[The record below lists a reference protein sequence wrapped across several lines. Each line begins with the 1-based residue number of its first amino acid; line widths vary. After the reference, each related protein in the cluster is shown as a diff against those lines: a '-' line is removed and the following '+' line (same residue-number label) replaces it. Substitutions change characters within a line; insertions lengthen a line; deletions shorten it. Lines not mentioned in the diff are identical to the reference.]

1 MKFQIGK
8 SGNKKM
14 NFLRKKKNQQTEP
27 EPDEDYRIRFKSFL
41 VEKLGVPQLELS
53 FNITVI

>member
-27 EPDEDYRIRFKSFL
+27 EPDEDYGIRFKSIL
-41 VEKLGVPQLELS
+41 VANLGVPQLELS
-53 FNITVI
+53 FDITVI